1 MVSFSAPDASID
13 VSNDC
18 TDVLTETKDNDGNS
32 ISLQGLVVGPESN
45 QIAVAKRFRAV
56 WAGGKL
62 CLFLKVFVVFFTI
75 SE

>member
-1 MVSFSAPDASID
+1 MVSFSAPEPSID

-18 TDVLTETKDNDGNS
+18 TDVLTEANDIDGNS
-32 ISLQGLVVGPESN
+32 ISLEGLVVGPESN

-62 CLFLKVFVVFFTI
+62 FLF
-75 SE
+75 